1 MSDQALSSKKKS
13 MGAEKFHAFMKN
25 KLAVAGAML
34 LIAMILL
41 VALSPVLAPYGYD
54 EQNYE
59 VARQTPSFH
68 HLAGTDE
75 LGRDIF
81 SRILYG
87 GRVSL
92 TIGIISVGIGLLC
105 GGSLGI
111 LAAYYGG
118 ITETVLMR
126 IIDILMAIPS
136 IILAISICAAL
147 GSGIVNTDRKSVV

>member
-1 MSDQALSSKKKS
+1 MSEQVLSTKKKS

-25 KLAVAGAML
+25 KLAVAGAVL
-34 LIAMILL
+34 LIIMILL
-41 VALSPVLAPYGYD
+41 AAFSPVIAPYGFD

-59 VARQTPSFH
+59 AARQTPSLS

-92 TIGIISVGIGLLC
+92 TIGIISVGIGVLC

-118 ITETVLMR
+118 TAETIIMR
-126 IIDILMAIPS
+126 FIDIFLD
-136 IILAISICAAL
+136 
-147 GSGIVNTDRKSVV
+147 N